1 MRNVQFE
8 NRSDPIFKF
17 GDPNQAGENGSA
29 VIIDK
34 GKLPPEEKK
43 KYDEGFQ
50 DYAFNQYASDMI
62 SIHRTLPE
70 IQEKECLTEKI
81 SDNLS
86 DTSIIICFHNEAWSV
101 LLRTVHSVLERT
113 PDNLLKEIILV
124 DDFSDMKHLKEPLSR
139 YFSQFTKVKILR
151 MERREGLI
159 RARLRAAAIAQG
171 NVLTFL
177 DSHCECMERWLEPLL
192 DRIKRNPTTVAS
204 PIIDDID
211 RNTFKYKYD
220 KARDVYIGLFDW
232 NLRFVWHPLT
242 DRIRK
247 QRSRD
252 IDPVRSP
259 TIAGGLFSIDRAYFE
274 KIGEYDPGFEIWGRE
289 NLELSFKVWMCGGTL
304 EIVPCSH
311 VGHIFRDHSPYK
323 WRTGVLKRNSV
334 RLAEVWMDEYK
345 EYYYERISH
354 QLGEFGDV
362 SERKRIRER
371 LNCRS
376 FKWYLDNI
384 APEVFIPSESIA
396 KGEIR
401 NQFMPLCVDG
411 QGGSA
416 NKISPVIP
424 HTCHGK
430 GSTQFWTLSENAEIR
445 QDYSCISYG
454 AENLMMVRCH
464 GERGDQ
470 EWRYNHKIGRLYHVL
485 SNKCLGMTADGKQL
499 RMEPCEDFNKFQ
511 KWRFSKYD
519 EGKAMEYQAIIP

>member
-1 MRNVQFE
+1 MDYWSSLQHWLMSKDGEIRRDDGCLDYAGKEMAKDAKTLRMQPCDAKN
-8 NRSDPIFKF
+8 KF
-17 GDPNQAGENGSA
+17 QQWKFQEYREAKAKQYA
-29 VIIDK
+29 VILPCGTCSLRTAPIRSTILTTQA
-34 GKLPPEEKK
+34 KL
-43 KYDEGFQ
+43 
-50 DYAFNQYASDMI
+50 A
-62 SIHRTLPE
+62 RTALL
-70 IQEKECLTEKI
+70 CLTEKY
-81 SDNLS
+81 SENLP

-171 NVLTFL
+171 KVLTFL

-252 IDPVRSP
+252 IDPV
-259 TIAGGLFSIDRAYFE
+259 
-274 KIGEYDPGFEIWGRE
+274 
-289 NLELSFKVWMCGGTL
+289 WMCGGTL

-323 WRTGVLKRNSV
+323 WRTGVLKRNSI

-396 KGEIR
+396 KGE
-401 NQFMPLCVDG
+401 
-411 QGGSA
+411 
-416 NKISPVIP
+416 
-424 HTCHGK
+424 
-430 GSTQFWTLSENAEIR
+430 FWTLSENAEIR

-470 EWRYNHKIGRLYHVL
+470 EWRYNHKVRNPVLYPWLLSVQYYGPRRIGRLYHVL
-485 SNKCLGMTADGKQL
+485 SKKCLGMTADGQKL
-499 RMEPCEDFNKFQ
+499 SMEPCEDFNKFQ